1 MLFSHAAQEIV
12 NVVMIVA
19 LAVQTVMPLFVAVL
33 KSDWFQKAAMM
44 KLTYQVQNTLQN
56 IHLLQYLNQTI
67 TTQENRNIQQQN
79 LVY

>member
-19 LAVQTVMPLFVAVL
+19 LAVQTVMSLFVAVL